1 MKKDSIG
8 YKVVLLGVLCAVCG
22 LLLSLV
28 NGITEP
34 VIAKAS
40 LESELANLELLYP
53 GADFT
58 EVTDYDD
65 PTGLVTGVYEAE
77 GEGMV
82 FKIHAVGYNSNG
94 FTIMVSIDNDGKIS
108 GFQELEQAETSGFGA
123 RCFEDEYKS
132 TITSLTVSDDV
143 PLLSGATLTS
153 TAIHNGINAAKD
165 IFNASK

>member
-22 LLLSLV
+22 LLLSIV

-40 LESELANLELLYP
+40 LAAELSNLELLYP

-58 EVTDYDD
+58 EVKDFDD
-65 PTGLVTGVYEAE
+65 PSGLVTGAYSAE
-77 GEGMV
+77 GKGMV
-82 FKIHAVGYNSNG
+82 YKIHAVGYNSNG
-94 FTIMVSIDNDGKIS
+94 FTFMVAIDNDGKIS

-123 RCFEDEYKS
+123 RCFEDDYKS
-132 TITSLTVSDDV
+132 QITSITVSDDV

-153 TAIHNGINAAKD
+153 TAIKNGITAAEAL
-165 IFNASK
+165 FNAGK